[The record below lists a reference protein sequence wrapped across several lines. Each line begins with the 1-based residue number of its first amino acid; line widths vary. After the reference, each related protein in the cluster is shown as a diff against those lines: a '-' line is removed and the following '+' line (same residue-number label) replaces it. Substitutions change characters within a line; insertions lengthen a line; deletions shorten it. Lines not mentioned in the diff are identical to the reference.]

1 MDVERGLSSGI
12 VWSMNVE
19 ELMNTGR
26 TPLLDLSIANIYA
39 EYQERQ
45 CILYHIGISA
55 STNPV
60 SG

>member
-1 MDVERGLSSGI
+1 MK
-12 VWSMNVE
+12 VE

-26 TPLLDLSIANIYA
+26 TPLLGLSIVDIFA

-45 CILYHIGISA
+45 CILYHIGISV